1 MRFRTYTLILLL
13 LTSTFILACRKSQ
26 TADAD
31 TVVVAIGSKPSTLD
45 PRFATDAYGMRL
57 TSLLFSSLVVLG
69 PELKI
74 IGDAAESW
82 TYKNLTYEFK
92 LKPNLTF
99 SDGTPLTTDDI
110 LFSFAQFK
118 DSKSPHNS
126 SYSMIKNVDASYD
139 ESGRFVR
146 LQLSSFSAALLNDLS
161 TVKFL
166 PRKLIESHDRAF
178 SQNPVGS
185 GPFKLVRSDASD
197 IVLEARPE
205 FGIAYKNIIFR
216 VIADE
221 NTRYLKMLKGEIDI
235 AQNEIPS
242 YKIFYIETRRKD
254 LALYKSPGLTMNYM
268 LLNHEDPAL
277 RKRQVRIAL
286 AHAIN
291 RDEIIKYKLDNLSAE
306 ATSVLSSR
314 NPFQLKGLK
323 NPEYDPE
330 KAKRLLAEA
339 GHEGLSLALKTSNAQ
354 VAVENGK
361 VFTNQLAKAGV
372 KVRHQS
378 FEWGTFF
385 SDVSKGNFHVATM
398 RWVGN
403 FDPDIYR
410 TFLHSK
416 EVPPG
421 RNRGR
426 YNNPELDKLLE
437 DGLKIEDEQK
447 RIAHYKKVQAMVHE
461 DMPFIPLWYDLDV
474 AVVNP
479 RIKGYT
485 LSPTADYRF
494 ALHISKI
501 KQELAK

>member
-1 MRFRTYTLILLL
+1 MQLRIYTLILIF
-13 LTSTFILACRKSQ
+13 LTSTFILGCRKSEN
-26 TADAD
+26 ADAN

-74 IGDAAESW
+74 IGDVAENW
-82 TYKNLTYEFK
+82 TYKNLIYTFQ

-99 SDGTPLTTDDI
+99 SDGQKVTADDI
-110 LFSFAQFK
+110 LFSFDQFR
-118 DSKSPHNS
+118 DSKSPHNGS
-126 SYSMIKNVDASYD
+126 FSMISKVEAKYD
-139 ESGRFVR
+139 DGERYVKIH
-146 LQLSSFSAALLNDLS
+146 LSSFSAALLNDLS
-161 TVKFL
+161 TLKFL
-166 PRKLIESHDRAF
+166 PRRLVEADDSGF
-178 SQNPVGS
+178 SQNPIGS
-185 GPFKLVRSDASD
+185 GPFKLVQSNPSD
-197 IVLEARPE
+197 IILEARPE
-205 FGIAYKNIIFR
+205 SGIAYKNLIFR

-242 YKIFYIETRRKD
+242 YKIFYIENRRKD
-254 LALYKSPGLTMNYM
+254 LMVYKSPGLTMNYL
-268 LLNHEDPAL
+268 LLNHQDPAL
-277 RKRQVRIAL
+277 KIREVRMAI

-291 RDEIIKYKLDNLSAE
+291 RDEIITYKLDNLSTE
-306 ATSVLSSR
+306 ATSILSAR
-314 NPFQLKGLK
+314 NPYQLKGLK
-323 NPEYDPE
+323 NPEYNPE
-330 KAKRLLAEA
+330 KAKQLLAAA
-339 GHEGLSLALKTSNAQ
+339 GFSGLSIALKTSNAQ

-361 VFTNQLAKAGV
+361 VLTNQLAKAGIQ
-372 KVRHQS
+372 VRHQS

-426 YNNPELDKLLE
+426 YSNPKLDQLLE
-437 DGLKIEDEQK
+437 EGLKIENEKK
-447 RIAHYKKVQAMVHE
+447 RIEHYKIVQAMVFE

-479 RIKGYT
+479 RIKNYK
-485 LSPTADYRF
+485 LSSTADYRF
-494 ALHISKI
+494 ALSISKAT
-501 KQELAK
+501 K